1 MTEPSKYI
9 VDGAPENT
17 ELMSAYKFQKDV
29 SGGNKLMENNLALV
43 SHTHHTKKSVVK
55 FLWYQFQAV
64 TIRNH
69 FITLEITLVSGMYTA
84 LNV

>member
-1 MTEPSKYI
+1 MKSSFSHFNFLQLLGLITVTEPSKYI

-43 SHTHHTKKSVVK
+43 SHTHHNKKSVVK
-55 FLWYQFQAV
+55 FL
-64 TIRNH
+64 
-69 FITLEITLVSGMYTA
+69 
-84 LNV
+84 